1 MQYVVGRNNIALAYN
16 GKLMGVTEYTL
27 PPYTLRVEFSD
38 LEYVPRHPQY
48 TEATIEKVQGV
59 QTNQWD
65 VWYESSDWT
74 HLLSNMPDQGSSVEP
89 TYKVIEAGDISGV
102 TNMHGLFSNTNLTET
117 CWFDTSNVTNMYEM
131 FAYTTIRTIPNL
143 YTHNV
148 TNMQEMFDHCYN
160 LEVIPWMDTSN
171 VTTME
176 AMMEGTQIV
185 SFPELDTHKVTSMWD
200 MFRSCLHLKDVP
212 MMDTSNVVTMKDMFY
227 DCASLET
234 IPTFNTSKVKNMSG
248 ILRSCLKLRTVPLFD
263 VTSLEDISI
272 AFSDDYRVESGAL
285 ALYNRAKEVIPPEN
299 TSAYIYAFR
308 DCGAWT
314 ETGAA
319 ELAQIPESWK

>member
-1 MQYVVGRNNIALAYN
+1 MHYVIGRNNIALAYN
-16 GKLMGVTEYTL
+16 GKLMGVEEYTL
-27 PPYTLRVEFSD
+27 PPYTFRIEFTKSD
-38 LEYVPRHPQY
+38 YDPSDFHSDRITWTQ
-48 TEATIEKVQGV
+48 VQGV
-59 QTNQWD
+59 STNQWD
-65 VWYESSDWT
+65 ATYENSDWT
-74 HLLSNMPDQGSSVEP
+74 RLFQLLCPSSWSDGEFR
-89 TYKVIEAGDISGV
+89 VIGAGDLSGV
-102 TNMHGLFSNTNLTET
+102 TNMRELFWDADLLET
-117 CWFDTSNVTNMYEM
+117 CWFNTSNVTDMYGM
-131 FAYTTIRTIPNL
+131 FAYTSVKTIPNL

-148 TNMQEMFDHCYN
+148 TTMQEMFDHCSL
-160 LEVIPWMDTSN
+160 LEAIPWMDTSN
-171 VTTME
+171 VTSME

-212 MMDTSNVVTMKDMFY
+212 MMDTSSVVTMKDMFY

-272 AFSDDYRVESGAL
+272 AFNDDYRVESGAL
-285 ALYNRAKEVIPPEN
+285 ALYNRAKDVIPASS
-299 TSAYIYAFR
+299 TSAYVHAFR

-314 ETGAA
+314 TTGAA